1 MNAGPTELSFA
12 ATPSP
17 ASAGALVRLQRLEA
31 LLNIAREKLALGEA
45 LSRAD
50 MQRLNAALDD
60 MAAK

>member
-1 MNAGPTELSFA
+1 MMNARPTELT
-12 ATPSP
+12 ATAST
-17 ASAGALVRLQRLEA
+17 ASAGGLVRLQRLEA